1 MNWKETSL
9 DKMQIYPVNSI
20 TVFMMDTQNGKTE
33 THWVDKAYKNY
44 KFKKECKF
52 NCYITVDFTD
62 DFNAQQDQLDITD
75 IEKYLTTNLRE
86 VCVCHLVA
94 RITTDVGIN
103 LEFYVDEVEEAIKR
117 LNELEEDTDRLINF
131 DCEITEDEEWE
142 NVFEI
147 LN

>member
-1 MNWKETSL
+1 MNWKETRL

-20 TVFMMDTQNGKTE
+20 TVFMMDTENGRPE

-44 KFKKECKF
+44 IYKNECKF
-52 NCYITVDFTD
+52 NCYLTVDFSD
-62 DFNAQQDQLDITD
+62 DFNAQKDHLDIAD
-75 IEKYLTTNLRE
+75 IEKYFTTNLRA

-94 RITTDVGIN
+94 RITTDIGIN
-103 LEFYVDEVEEAIKR
+103 LEFYVDDVEEAIKR
-117 LNELEEDTDRLINF
+117 LNELEEDTDRLVNF
-131 DCEITEDEEWE
+131 DCEITEDEAWE